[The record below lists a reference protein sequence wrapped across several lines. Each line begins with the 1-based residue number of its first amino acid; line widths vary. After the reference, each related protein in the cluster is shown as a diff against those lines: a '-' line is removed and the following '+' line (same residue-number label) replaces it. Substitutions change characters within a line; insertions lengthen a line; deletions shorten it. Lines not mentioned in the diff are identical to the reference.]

1 MQLGMQYPQYIYH
14 YNYPQ
19 CIYHYKY
26 PQYICQLANSTHQH
40 FYRPVVDS
48 SRFYDQV
55 PDLQPSPAP
64 ATQPVPAAQPAP
76 AAAARVYDEPSDSSR
91 FYDQVPGDS
100 TAPAVPATSSQVSVS
115 CDWLHIWW

>member
-1 MQLGMQYPQYIYH
+1 ML
-14 YNYPQ
+14 
-19 CIYHYKY
+19 
-26 PQYICQLANSTHQH
+26 
-40 FYRPVVDS
+40 DS

-100 TAPAVPATSSQVSVS
+100 TAPAAPATSSQVSVS
-115 CDWLHIWW
+115 CD